1 MTDHRQPKPDDWDE
15 EIDGTWDGD
24 FDPANAA
31 DIELIT
37 SYLNG
42 QLDPERAEAVRT
54 RLAEDAAFHYLAAPL
69 LLAWSVPKHVE
80 RFPRPEGEWERALA
94 DFKRRVG
101 FGEPPPPPPPPKPK
115 RRWRRPLLLFV
126 LLIVTYVWS
135 AENQEPTIAGG
146 PYTEIPSI
154 VRGWVSLNDGIEV
167 MVSEG
172 ASVRV
177 YEQPLRGMKHVLV
190 EGAARFRVLAH
201 SPDARALRNQALI
214 VETRAGNVTAG
225 ESDFHVL
232 AKADTTYVIVRELGP
247 RRALQPEQRT
257 VVATTDLTKDSN
269 AGIALFDNAS
279 ARLVRG
285 RAPEAISLRLP

>member
-69 LLAWSVPKHVE
+69 ILAWSVPKHLE

-101 FGEPPPPPPPPKPK
+101 FGEPTPPPPPKPK
-115 RRWRRPLLLFV
+115 RRWGRWLALFV
-126 LLIVTYVWS
+126 VVIGGYVVLATTQQPIV
-135 AENQEPTIAGG
+135 AEREYSEVPFDT
-146 PYTEIPSI
+146 
-154 VRGWVSLNDGIEV
+154 GWISLNDGIEV
-167 MVSEG
+167 RLSPG
-172 ASVRV
+172 GSLRV
-177 YEQPLRGMKHVLV
+177 DHRLLDGMRHVLL
-190 EGAARFRVLAH
+190 EGAARFRVSTFDSA
-201 SPDARALRNQALI
+201 SPVLRGNALI
-214 VETRAGNVTAG
+214 VETRAGRVTAG
-225 ESDFHVL
+225 ESDFNVTARGDTTLVHVL
-232 AKADTTYVIVRELGP
+232 PLGA
-247 RRALQPEQRT
+247 RRLLQPELLT
-257 VVATTDLTKDSN
+257 VTAS
-269 AGIALFDNAS
+269 IALDNGTTHLPLREHDG
-279 ARLVRG
+279 ARLVTGQDPQRFT
-285 RAPEAISLRLP
+285 LPR